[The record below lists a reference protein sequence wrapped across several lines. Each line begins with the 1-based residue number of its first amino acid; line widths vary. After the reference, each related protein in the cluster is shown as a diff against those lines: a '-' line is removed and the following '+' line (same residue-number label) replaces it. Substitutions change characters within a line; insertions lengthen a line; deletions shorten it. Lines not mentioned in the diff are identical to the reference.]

1 MNLPNPWYPPL
12 IDFMCSLKQQLK
24 NCWIP
29 RCFNIQNLGL
39 PGVSASWFS
48 KSWTY
53 ILNGLAIGK
62 IITKWIADFGKN
74 VEFES
79 LWTCPWDLAWELSFG
94 IYRIWPKNTRK
105 IRHEYPTLASWI
117 NHDQE
122 LFPWSCLTS
131 IRYMGDFGLHVEAG
145 LVRSYC
151 VYRNGFEGTF
161 WIGNECESLLNED
174 SIHLNR
180 NIFPIFWDFFV
191 NSPIC
196 LPHRNFHHALTQEIS
211 CDACTLGTPRDVLSW
226 SNSKRQ
232 RLLIHGK
239 IVMWR
244 W

>member
-1 MNLPNPWYPPL
+1 MLQYSEL
-12 IDFMCSLKQQLK
+12 GVARCKCKLVLKILDLHIEWTCNRK
-24 NCWIP
+24 NNHKMNCWFWKECLI
-29 RCFNIQNLGL
+29 IVNLSLGSGL
-39 PGVSASWFS
+39 R
-48 KSWTY
+48 T
-53 ILNGLAIGK
+53 
-62 IITKWIADFGKN
+62 
-74 VEFES
+74 
-79 LWTCPWDLAWELSFG
+79 SFG

-122 LFPWSCLTS
+122 LFPWSFLTS